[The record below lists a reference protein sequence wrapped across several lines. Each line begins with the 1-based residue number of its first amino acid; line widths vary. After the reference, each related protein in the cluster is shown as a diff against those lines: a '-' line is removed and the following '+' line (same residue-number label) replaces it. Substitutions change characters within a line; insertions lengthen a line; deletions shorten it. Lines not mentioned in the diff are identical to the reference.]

1 MHIHRRLSAL
11 LFFLA
16 RHRHSAAELAAAMG
30 VSLRTV
36 YRDIERLR
44 KEGYAIE
51 GVSGPGGGFW
61 LAEGSAPAPLSLGLD
76 EVREV
81 LFALHGAG
89 SLDTDLEERLLGAL
103 PAVHSTELRAALS
116 KAEAPSAICT
126 RTTRQE
132 RRQAL
137 AVSTRALARG
147 QLFSFNDPTKPV
159 QGRHRRGWPVGM
171 VRRPEGWC
179 LVLELLRDPQRSHL
193 EQPLHRVIHPRVYN
207 RRRPP
212 PPITCRQTPQQAR
225 L

>member
-1 MHIHRRLSAL
+1 MRIHHRLSAL

-44 KEGYAIE
+44 NEGYAVE

-61 LAEGSAPAPLSLGLD
+61 LAEGCAPTPLSLGLD
-76 EVREV
+76 EVREI

-89 SLDTDLEERLLGAL
+89 ALDTDLEERLLGAL

-116 KAEAPSAICT
+116 KTEAPSALTT
-126 RTTRQE
+126 RTTRKE
-132 RRQAL
+132 RQQAL
-137 AVSTRALARG
+137 AVYTRALARG
-147 QLFSFNDPTKPV
+147 QLFSFNDPTKPSP
-159 QGRHRRGWPVGM
+159 GRHHRGWPVAM
-171 VRRPEGWC
+171 VHRPEGMS
-179 LVLELLRDPQRSHL
+179 LVLEPLRDPQRSRV
-193 EQPLHRVIHPRVYN
+193 EQPLHHVIQPQVYN

-212 PPITCRQTPQQAR
+212 PPITSRAR
-225 L
+225 R

>member
-1 MHIHRRLSAL
+1 MRIHHRLSAL

-61 LAEGSAPAPLSLGLD
+61 LAEGCAPAPLSLGLD

-89 SLDTDLEERLLGAL
+89 SLD
-103 PAVHSTELRAALS
+103 H
-116 KAEAPSAICT
+116 EAPSALTT

-137 AVSTRALARG
+137 AVYSRALARG
-147 QLFSFNDPTKPV
+147 QLFSFNDPTKPSP
-159 QGRHRRGWPVGM
+159 GRHCRGWPVAM
-171 VRRPEGWC
+171 VHRPEGLS
-179 LVLELLRDPQRSHL
+179 LVLEPLRDPQRSRVEL
-193 EQPLHRVIHPRVYN
+193 SLHRVIQPQVYN

-212 PPITCRQTPQQAR
+212 PPIIRR
-225 L
+225 